1 MTGTE
6 VPFDHEFD
14 VLVVGSGGG
23 GMTAAL
29 AADEAG
35 LSTLVVEKSPQFGGS
50 TALSGGGIWV
60 PGAPSQRR
68 AGYRPDP
75 DATFDYLKR
84 ITDGLVSDAR
94 LRMYVDAA
102 PEMMEFLERSSS
114 WFEFVWK
121 PGYADYY
128 PELPGGSE
136 RGSTINVPEIDL
148 RKLGPE
154 EADLLTPLALAPRGI
169 WFAPKDLRLFYQV
182 RQNWRGKA
190 VLVKLI
196 WRMVRAHVFGDRMAA
211 IGQSLMARM
220 RLALKD
226 HGIPLWLS
234 APMTELITDVEG
246 HVTGAVVE
254 RDGKSLRVRARR
266 GVIVAAGG
274 FDHDM
279 EWRRE
284 HLPEL
289 KKDWSF
295 GNPAAMGEGIRAAEK
310 VGAAT
315 DLLDEAWWFPA
326 MCWPDGRLQF
336 MLNERMMPSQFV
348 VNGDGK
354 RFINEAAPYMDF
366 AHAMLDGERSGVTHI
381 PCWLITDIRSFHR
394 YVVGGHLPLPKIPFA
409 PVPTGWKVPQAW
421 LDSGIVKEGASFEE
435 LAVQIG
441 VPAANLRQTADRF
454 NELARKGHDDDF
466 NRGDSAYDNYYGD
479 QTLPNPNLHPL
490 GKPPY
495 YAFQIILGDLGTSGG
510 LRTDEFARVLRE
522 DDSVID
528 GLYATGNATAAVMG
542 RSYAGAGAT
551 IGPAMTFGYVAARH
565 IAAVAADDT
574 SSPTTDTHPAT
585 DTNPTPIG
593 GTK

>member
-1 MTGTE
+1 VTAN
-6 VPFDHEFD
+6 EFEYTVD
-14 VLVVGSGGG
+14 VLVIGSGGG

-29 AADEAG
+29 AADASG
-35 LSTLVVEKSPQFGGS
+35 LNTLVVEKSAQFGGS

-68 AGYRPDP
+68 EGYVPDP
-75 DATFDYLKR
+75 DGVFEYLKQ
-84 ITDGLVSDAR
+84 ITGGLVSDAR
-94 LRMYVDAA
+94 LRQYVDTA
-102 PEMMEFLERSSS
+102 PAMMEFLENLSP

-136 RGSTINVPEIDL
+136 LGSTINVPAIDL
-148 RKLGPE
+148 RKLGDE
-154 EADLLTPLALAPRGI
+154 EQNLLQPLALAPKGI

-196 WRMVRAHVFGDRMAA
+196 WRMFRARVFGDRMAA
-211 IGQSLMARM
+211 IGQSLAARL
-220 RLALKD
+220 RLALKQQ
-226 HGIPLWLS
+226 GIPLWLNS
-234 APMTELITDVEG
+234 PMTELITDVHG
-246 HVTGAVVE
+246 AVTGAVVE
-254 RDGKSLRVRARR
+254 QDGRLRRIQARR
-266 GVIVAAGG
+266 GVILASGG

-279 EWRRE
+279 AWRRQ
-284 HLPEL
+284 HLPVLE
-289 KKDWSF
+289 KDWSF
-295 GNPAAMGEGIRAAEK
+295 GNPAAMGDGIRAGEK
-310 VGAAT
+310 VGGST

-354 RFINEAAPYMDF
+354 RFINDAAPYMDF
-366 AHAMLDGERSGVTHI
+366 AHAMIDGHRSGVTHI

-394 YVVGGHLPLPKIPFA
+394 YVVGGHLPIPKVPFA
-409 PVPTGWKVPQAW
+409 PVPTGWKVPKAW
-421 LDSGIVKEGASFEE
+421 LDSGVVKEANSFEE
-435 LAVQIG
+435 LAAKLD
-441 VPAANLRQTADRF
+441 VPAENLRATAERF

-479 QTLPNPNLHPL
+479 PTLPNPNLYPL

-510 LRTDEFARVLRE
+510 LRTDEFARVLRD
-522 DDSVID
+522 DDSVVN
-528 GLYATGNATAAVMG
+528 GLYAVGNASAAVMG

-551 IGPAMTFGYVAARH
+551 IGPAMTFGYVAAKH
-565 IAAVAADDT
+565 IAHQQSDSRSQSEV
-574 SSPTTDTHPAT
+574 TT
-585 DTNPTPIG
+585 
-593 GTK
+593 